1 MEQQE
6 INQLILEELKKI
18 RIDIDLIK
26 EKMPEEESEDELFEQ
41 VKESLEDA
49 KAGRIRRVA

>member
-1 MEQQE
+1 M
-6 INQLILEELKKI
+6 
-18 RIDIDLIK
+18 IK
-26 EKMPEEESEDELFEQ
+26 GKLPEEEFNDELLEQ